1 MEFIV
6 LHQNGLRATL
16 VIKKQYISSQDRFE
30 NCLGIISGVLD
41 VSILEPLLFQI
52 YGNELFKVSNLLIE
66 VIFADDKNLFL
77 PH

>member
-30 NCLGIISGVLD
+30 NCLGIICGVLE

-52 YGNELFKVSNLLIE
+52 YGNELFKVSHLLIE

-77 PH
+77 SH